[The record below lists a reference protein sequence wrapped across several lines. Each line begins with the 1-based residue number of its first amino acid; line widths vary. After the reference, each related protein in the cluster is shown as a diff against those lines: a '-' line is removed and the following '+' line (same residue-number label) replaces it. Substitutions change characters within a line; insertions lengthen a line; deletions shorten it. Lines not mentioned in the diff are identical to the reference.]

1 MPCSS
6 TPWSFTNPNRVL
18 SQSFSH
24 PGHTHGLP
32 LLLSLCFSPHHHLQ
46 RTWGWAEG
54 TVLIHPPQRWASP
67 CSSMSSVGSFSRHSP
82 PFPIKADHLCK
93 PKPSHLLWL
102 RFFRWSNLQQSL
114 WEAADRRPPYGSAS
128 KLLLGHR
135 AWEWCR
141 ACRSLG
147 PPSASPAPGAGGGTA
162 LLRAESSP
170 GPHTEDL
177 PAC

>member
-1 MPCSS
+1 MVLHKPQRGFI
-6 TPWSFTNPNRVL
+6 TELFTSWPHTRA
-18 SQSFSH
+18 SPAPFS
-24 PGHTHGLP
+24 
-32 LLLSLCFSPHHHLQ
+32 LLFSPPPLAENL
-46 RTWGWAEG
+46 GGAEG

-67 CSSMSSVGSFSRHSP
+67 CSSMPCVGSFSRHSP
-82 PFPIKADHLCK
+82 PFPIKADHFCK

-102 RFFRWSNLQQSL
+102 QFFHWSNLQQSL